1 VERVAFP
8 DLPGTVAQDLFVGC
22 PGGQLWPKTV
32 GVLGGLAQR
41 AGLLAPG
48 DVTPVGGAQ
57 IDLHEHLINQVEIGW
72 RGFGSAFAVDG
83 KNGRHYPQLRRLRGD
98 VFMRIS
104 SRDIPESVSYALA
117 RPRATTPTAVIH
129 PSSKE
134 VESCPIGI
142 SEVACACE
150 GR

>member
-1 VERVAFP
+1 MR
-8 DLPGTVAQDLFVGC
+8 LFTAVGI
-22 PGGQLWPKTV
+22 GGV
-32 GVLGGLAQR
+32 GVDGHPGRGPAASGEGGVNQR
-41 AGLLAPG
+41 AAVAVFPRRHPE
-48 DVTPVGGAQ
+48 PVGGDAQ
-57 IDLHEHLINQVEIGW
+57 TDMHEHLINQVEIGW
-72 RGFGSAFAVDG
+72 RGFGLAIGVDG
-83 KNGRHYPQLRRLRGD
+83 KERASLRSVRRLRGD

-129 PSSKE
+129 RSSKE

>member
-1 VERVAFP
+1 
-8 DLPGTVAQDLFVGC
+8 
-22 PGGQLWPKTV
+22 V

-41 AGLLAPG
+41 ADLRAPG

-57 IDLHEHLINQVEIGW
+57 TDFHEHLINQVEIGW

-83 KNGRHYPQLRRLRGD
+83 KNGRHYPQSRRLRGD

>member
-41 AGLLAPG
+41 AGRLAPG

-104 SRDIPESVSYALA
+104 SRDIPESVSYAWPDHA
-117 RPRATTPTAVIH
+117 RRRQLP
-129 PSSKE
+129 
-134 VESCPIGI
+134 
-142 SEVACACE
+142 
-150 GR
+150 

>member
-1 VERVAFP
+1 
-8 DLPGTVAQDLFVGC
+8 
-22 PGGQLWPKTV
+22 
-32 GVLGGLAQR
+32 
-41 AGLLAPG
+41 
-48 DVTPVGGAQ
+48 
-57 IDLHEHLINQVEIGW
+57 VEIGW
-72 RGFGSAFAVDG
+72 RGFGSALAVDG
-83 KNGRHYPQLRRLRGD
+83 KNGCHYPRSRRLRGD